1 MPVVAVTGGVAA
13 GKSMVT
19 QILAGLGALV
29 IDADVLAREAVV
41 PGSAGL
47 AAIESA
53 FGPGVI
59 TEGGELDRAAL
70 AVIVFSDESQKNIL
84 NQIVHPEVQRLYDG
98 ALKDAHANP
107 HRVVIYDIPL
117 LTEVRSAE
125 AFDLVVVVDSPASL
139 RHQRLVEH
147 RGLSSSEAT
156 QRINAQVTDDQRL
169 VLADIVLD
177 SSGSEAKTRERARH
191 LYEALATC
199 WPDRLADAPGLY
211 RANTS

>member
-19 QILAGLGALV
+19 QVLAGLGALV

-59 TEGGELDRAAL
+59 ADGGELDRAAL
-70 AVIVFSDESQKNIL
+70 AAIVFSDASKKNTL
-84 NQIVHPEVQRLYDG
+84 NQIVHPEVQRLYDR
-98 ALKDAHANP
+98 ALKDAQANP
-107 HRVVIYDIPL
+107 HRVVIYDVPL

-125 AFDLVVVVDSPASL
+125 EFDLVVVVDSPASL
-139 RHQRLVEH
+139 RHQRLVKH
-147 RGLSSSEAT
+147 RGLSASEAT
-156 QRINAQVTDDQRL
+156 KRINSQVTDDQRL

-177 SSGSEAKTRERARH
+177 SSGSEAETRERARH

-199 WPDRLADAPGLY
+199 WPDRLAEAPGLY